1 MSDGLHGVFGTTES
15 SGDFAPYEPRTRRS
29 PDLDLAALVEWL
41 PRLGTVLWLHR
52 PRRDQVF
59 PRARITERGVLL
71 LEHPDMAAFADVTAI
86 RAQSAVTPHG
96 PREWLD
102 IDAGST
108 TIARLYLLPDTD
120 YLAWDAMREAL
131 DSDAASTEPRRWQA
145 HRTFMRC
152 AFTRARRTWQARVV
166 RLPLLRLPCLQVLG
180 VRDAD
185 SLSALGRQLAAAIV
199 ADEYARGVIA

>member
-1 MSDGLHGVFGTTES
+1 MSDGLHDRFQSAEPAGEFT
-15 SGDFAPYEPRTRRS
+15 PYEPRTRKA
-29 PDLDLAALVEWL
+29 PDLDLATLAEWL

-52 PRRDQVF
+52 PRREHLF
-59 PRARITERGVLL
+59 PRARLTGRGVLL
-71 LEHPDMAAFADVTAI
+71 LEHPDIAAFADATAI

-102 IDAGST
+102 IDAGVA

-120 YLAWDAMREAL
+120 YLAWDAMREL
-131 DSDAASTEPRRWQA
+131 LESAAPSEPRRWQA

-152 AFTRARRTWQARVV
+152 AFARARSAWQARVV

-180 VRDAD
+180 ARDAD
-185 SLSALGRQLAAAIV
+185 GVSPLGRQIAATIAT
-199 ADEYARGVIA
+199 DERARGVIA